1 MDRYDHPLLR
11 VSGIGGGRWT
21 HSHVRFVVEG
31 NAPVR
36 FLHVYFEQIEG
47 TDQMLVA
54 NFMFAT

>member
-1 MDRYDHPLLR
+1 MYCTCGVQRIYAGKRLR
-11 VSGIGGGRWT
+11 CIVL
-21 HSHVRFVVEG
+21 VVYRG
-31 NAPVR
+31 R